1 MNILLSPTIGQIS
14 AQVDVVLRHD
24 ADAAVV
30 GIRAQSPGHWP
41 DKLTVKDREF
51 ALAWCPSPIAVRE
64 KLLECETE
72 ETGMVILTPE
82 AVKEFPTPFHDPKIP
97 P

>member
-64 KLLECETE
+64 KLLDGGHQVVVVVPWSESLRYAQKNGGNLALCE
-72 ETGMVILTPE
+72 L
-82 AVKEFPTPFHDPKIP
+82 
-97 P
+97 